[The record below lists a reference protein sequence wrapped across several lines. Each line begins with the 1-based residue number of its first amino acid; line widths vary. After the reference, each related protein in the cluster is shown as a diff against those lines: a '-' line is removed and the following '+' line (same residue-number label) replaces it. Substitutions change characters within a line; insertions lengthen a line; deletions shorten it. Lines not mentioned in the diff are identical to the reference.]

1 MLSAQPLAECLH
13 IKCTYKKC
21 TVYCILAS
29 LLAIYLMLRWTISTH
44 NGLTKGVRLSETPP
58 NEQRGTIMLCFK
70 GKVLGFWGTR
80 KLYKSR
86 RSDFKKQK
94 LLTQSGLS
102 NKEKNTTSSN
112 WKINFRL
119 NTVTQYHEGP
129 AFDFLCFHLFLW
141 LLPMLDLLRLSCLT
155 TKMAAMVV
163 EIIKRQQ
170 HSETERDHFSLALSL
185 PALSKAFPGTPSGIT
200 ITWHEYHVWPSVT
213 IYLWSWRWKE
223 VWTPKQLQ
231 RVNLT
236 GSRSFIH
243 GLELGF

>member
-1 MLSAQPLAECLH
+1 
-13 IKCTYKKC
+13 
-21 TVYCILAS
+21 
-29 LLAIYLMLRWTISTH
+29 
-44 NGLTKGVRLSETPP
+44 
-58 NEQRGTIMLCFK
+58 
-70 GKVLGFWGTR
+70 
-80 KLYKSR
+80 
-86 RSDFKKQK
+86 
-94 LLTQSGLS
+94 
-102 NKEKNTTSSN
+102 
-112 WKINFRL
+112 
-119 NTVTQYHEGP
+119 
-129 AFDFLCFHLFLW
+129 
-141 LLPMLDLLRLSCLT
+141 MLDLLRLSCLT

-236 GSRSFIH
+236 GSRSFVH
-243 GLELGF
+243 GLPDPLFLVSVYEGSSSSDSSCYIYALEGYTGTNFAAKRLMRPENTLYGFLRSYLPAAPRPTVSWSYFCSILSGSVY